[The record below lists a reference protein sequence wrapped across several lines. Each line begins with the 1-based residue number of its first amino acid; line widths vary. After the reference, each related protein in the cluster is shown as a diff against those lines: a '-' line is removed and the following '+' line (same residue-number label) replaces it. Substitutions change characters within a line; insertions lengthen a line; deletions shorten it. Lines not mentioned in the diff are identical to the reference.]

1 VCVLRQLSICAVPA
15 ALVGMSASAAT
26 AAGPPFVSID
36 PGAGFEAVACPSA
49 AQCTAVTQGGKVLTF
64 DPTSVTALGEGEE
77 GEPGGPGEGG
87 SGPLPTLVDEG
98 NQPTAIAC
106 ASPSQCTVVDD
117 GRDGL
122 TKASTFDPAVPSRA
136 STTVIESGGLS
147 FNATAVACAS
157 STQCVA
163 ALQTG
168 VISAGVVVFDP
179 QSTTRPTPV
188 TLGEDAGTGV
198 ACPSTTQCT
207 DVIDINEVTFNPTT
221 LSRGGAGAMPARSWT
236 RTQCRSAYA
245 SWSGRHRHATR
256 AQSRAEGRALHE
268 KHGCA
273 SSGL

>member
-1 VCVLRQLSICAVPA
+1 
-15 ALVGMSASAAT
+15 MS
-26 AAGPPFVSID
+26 P
-36 PGAGFEAVACPSA
+36 
-49 AQCTAVTQGGKVLTF
+49 
-64 DPTSVTALGEGEE
+64 LGDGEE

-87 SGPLPTLVDEG
+87 SGPLPVLVDEG
-98 NQPTAIAC
+98 NEPTAIAC
-106 ASPSQCTVVDD
+106 ASLSQCTLVDD
-117 GRDGL
+117 GRGGL
-122 TKASTFDPAVPSRA
+122 TKAITFDPAVPSRA

-147 FNATAVACAS
+147 FNATAIACAS

-179 QSTTRPTPV
+179 QSAARPTPV

-207 DVIDINEVTFNPTT
+207 DVLDINDVTFNPTT
-221 LSRGGAGAMPARSWT
+221 LGRGGAGAVAAHSWT

-245 SWSGRHRHATR
+245 SWSRRHRHATR
-256 AQSRAEGRALHE
+256 AQSRVEGRELHE
-268 KHGCA
+268 KHGCP